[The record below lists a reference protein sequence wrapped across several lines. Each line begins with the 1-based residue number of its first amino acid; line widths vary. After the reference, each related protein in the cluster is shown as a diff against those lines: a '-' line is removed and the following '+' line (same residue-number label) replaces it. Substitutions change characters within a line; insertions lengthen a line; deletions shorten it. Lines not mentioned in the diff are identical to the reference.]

1 MPHSFGLSLLFTN
14 FAENVN
20 QLIMKLWPKHLVGNS
35 YFIAISSFPLRSA
48 SIVASLAVRYFF
60 DRSSFGNRRTNEGR
74 TKDERWSNEKRSR
87 NYRRPIEKQ
96 SRKPWPATSLCSGSV
111 RDPFGI
117 RSGFVRDSFGIRSGC
132 SRCKE
137 SKKKLCGQEKW
148 SRV

>member
-20 QLIMKLWPKHLVGNS
+20 QLIMKLWPKHLAGNS
-35 YFIAISSFPLRSA
+35 YFIAISSFPLCSA

-74 TKDERWSNEKRSR
+74 TKDERWSIEEPSKVERKTIEDRSR
-87 NYRRPIEKQ
+87 NNRENHDPLLRF
-96 SRKPWPATSLCSGSV
+96 V

-117 RSGFVRDSFGIRSGC
+117 RSGC
-132 SRCKE
+132 SCCKE